1 MTSRRQE
8 RIAEVLTEELGL
20 LIVSELTDPRL
31 EDAMVTVTD
40 VQVSADLGSA
50 RVYIQHAL
58 PASQTRHVLSALQH
72 STTFL
77 RRAVVENLHLRVV
90 PELHFVVD
98 ETEKRA
104 QHIDE
109 ILDRIEAE
117 EKARTQSAAQG
128 AAQGAAQDSDG
139 HEPAGER
146 ADEQGNHADA
156 DQRTAE

>member
-20 LIVSELTDPRL
+20 LIASELTDPRL

-40 VQVSADLGSA
+40 VQVSPDLGNA

-58 PASQTRHVLSALQH
+58 PAEQTRNVLSALQH

-77 RRAVVENLHLRVV
+77 RRALVENLHLRVV

-104 QHIDE
+104 QRIDE
-109 ILDRIEAE
+109 ILDRIAAE
-117 EKARTQSAAQG
+117 HAAPGVAPDRDRSTNQQG
-128 AAQGAAQDSDG
+128 S
-139 HEPAGER
+139 
-146 ADEQGNHADA
+146 HADVNE
-156 DQRTAE
+156 RISE

>member
-20 LIVSELTDPRL
+20 LIASELTDPRL

-40 VQVSADLGSA
+40 VQVSPDLGNA
-50 RVYIQHAL
+50 RVFIQHAL
-58 PASQTRHVLSALQH
+58 PSDQTRYVLSALQH

-77 RRAVVENLHLRVV
+77 RRALIENVHLRVV

-104 QHIDE
+104 HRIDE
-109 ILDRIEAE
+109 ILDRIAAE
-117 EKARTQSAAQG
+117 EAQAG
-128 AAQGAAQDSDG
+128 AAPVGVDDG
-139 HEPAGER
+139 KA
-146 ADEQGNHADA
+146 EQGNHADA
-156 DQRTAE
+156 NERRTQ

>member
-8 RIAEVLTEELGL
+8 RIAEVLAEELGI
-20 LIVSELTDPRL
+20 LIASELTDPRL

-40 VQVSADLGSA
+40 VQVSPDLGNA

-58 PASQTRHVLSALQH
+58 PAAQSRNVLSALQH

-77 RRAVVENLHLRVV
+77 RRALVENLHLRVV

-104 QHIDE
+104 HRIDE
-109 ILDRIEAE
+109 ILDQI
-117 EKARTQSAAQG
+117 AADYG
-128 AAQGAAQDSDG
+128 AVAPVPSGNDG
-139 HEPAGER
+139 QTPNKQAS
-146 ADEQGNHADA
+146 HADA
-156 DQRTAE
+156 DERSAD

>member
-1 MTSRRQE
+1 MTARRQE

-20 LIVSELTDPRL
+20 LIASELTDPRL

-40 VQVSADLGSA
+40 VQVSPDLGNA

-58 PASQTRHVLSALQH
+58 PATQSRHVLSALQH

-77 RRAVVENLHLRVV
+77 RRSLVENVHLRVV

-104 QHIDE
+104 QRIDA
-109 ILDRIEAE
+109 ILDRIAAE
-117 EKARTQSAAQG
+117 QTHSDAAI
-128 AAQGAAQDSDG
+128 DG
-139 HEPAGER
+139 TEGSPPT
-146 ADEQGNHADA
+146 EQGNHADA
-156 DQRTAE
+156 DERIAE

>member
-20 LIVSELTDPRL
+20 LIASELTDPRL
-31 EDAMVTVTD
+31 EDAMITVTD
-40 VQVSADLGSA
+40 VQVSPDLGNA

-58 PASQTRHVLSALQH
+58 PAAQSRNVLSALKH

-77 RRAVVENLHLRVV
+77 RRALVENLHLRVV

-104 QHIDE
+104 HRIDE
-109 ILDRIEAE
+109 ILDRIAAEHHAPEA
-117 EKARTQSAAQG
+117 KAPG
-128 AAQGAAQDSDG
+128 GNDG
-139 HEPAGER
+139 QTTTRQE
-146 ADEQGNHADA
+146 NHADA
-156 DQRTAE
+156 DERSAQ

>member
-20 LIVSELTDPRL
+20 LIASELTDPRL

-40 VQVSADLGSA
+40 VQVSPDLGNA

-58 PASQTRHVLSALQH
+58 PAAQSRNVLSALQH

-77 RRAVVENLHLRVV
+77 RRALAENVHLRVV

-98 ETEKRA
+98 ETDKRA
-104 QHIDE
+104 HRVDE
-109 ILDRIEAE
+109 ILDQIAAEHRAGEAQ
-117 EKARTQSAAQG
+117 ARGGNGQTPG
-128 AAQGAAQDSDG
+128 AQDELAQES
-139 HEPAGER
+139 
-146 ADEQGNHADA
+146 HADA
-156 DQRTAE
+156 DKRSAE